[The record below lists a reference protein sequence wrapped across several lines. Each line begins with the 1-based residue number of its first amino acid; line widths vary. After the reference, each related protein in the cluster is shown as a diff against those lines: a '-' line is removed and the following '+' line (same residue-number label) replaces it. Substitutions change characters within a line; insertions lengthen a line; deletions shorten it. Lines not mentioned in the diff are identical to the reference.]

1 MFIFYIMS
9 YIYILAI
16 FLDFMACAYTER
28 NFKIKHTLRNI
39 HCEKKKKK
47 KK

>member
-16 FLDFMACAYTER
+16 FLDFMACGYTER
-28 NFKIKHTLRNI
+28 NFKNKHILRNI
-39 HCEKKKKK
+39 HFKKKKNEK
-47 KK
+47 K